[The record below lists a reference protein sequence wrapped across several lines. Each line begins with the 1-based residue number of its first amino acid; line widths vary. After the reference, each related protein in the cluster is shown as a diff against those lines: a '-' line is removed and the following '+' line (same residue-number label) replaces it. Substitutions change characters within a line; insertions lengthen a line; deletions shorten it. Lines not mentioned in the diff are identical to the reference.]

1 MARREAFDG
10 VLWRGYT
17 WGDSAVTPRGDTPG
31 GTAPEGHSRALSL
44 PRDAA
49 MSSRG
54 RAAVD
59 LAATRFARAQEEQA
73 TSGGGAG
80 RDGAGSLSPA
90 ALRQVVAAALRE
102 ALSSRMPALEEGQN
116 AQAATVQE
124 LSAAVAELRN
134 IITNVA
140 SPAPAQGTVVMK
152 KAKRYELGQSTS
164 REKARLRFLAMRK
177 RAPAGPTPTRRPPAR
192 PCAAPQVTQ
201 GVYSLLLKDGL
212 HYKPTDAEVSNILT
226 SAMGEN
232 APDADVELSKHN
244 VHACVRAP
252 AHVALSRD

>member
-1 MARREAFDG
+1 MARREAFDS
-10 VLWRGYT
+10 VVMAWWRFVVT
-17 WGDSAVTPRGDTPG
+17 ARCHRAVTPLV
-31 GTAPEGHSRALSL
+31 APRRRAIPARSPL

-90 ALRQVVAAALRE
+90 ALRQVVAAALQE
-102 ALSSRMPALEEGQN
+102 ALSNRMPASEEGQN

-140 SPAPAQGTVVMK
+140 SPVPAQGTVGLKRV
-152 KAKRYELGQSTS
+152 KRYELGQSTS
-164 REKARLRFLAMRK
+164 REKARLRFLAMQKRVPAGSSLLQGQPHPPPTGAPPHGASGDAGRVHVAFEERAALQAHGRGGEQHLNFCHGRK
-177 RAPAGPTPTRRPPAR
+177 RA
-192 PCAAPQVTQ
+192 
-201 GVYSLLLKDGL
+201 
-212 HYKPTDAEVSNILT
+212 
-226 SAMGEN
+226 
-232 APDADVELSKHN
+232 
-244 VHACVRAP
+244 
-252 AHVALSRD
+252 

>member
-1 MARREAFDG
+1 
-10 VLWRGYT
+10 
-17 WGDSAVTPRGDTPG
+17 
-31 GTAPEGHSRALSL
+31 
-44 PRDAA
+44 

-59 LAATRFARAQEEQA
+59 LATTRFGRAQEEQA

-80 RDGAGSLSPA
+80 RNGSAGSLSPA
-90 ALRQVVAAALRE
+90 ALRQVVAAALHE
-102 ALSSRMPALEEGQN
+102 ALSNRMPASEEGQN

-140 SPAPAQGTVVMK
+140 SPALAQGTVVVK

-164 REKARLRFLAMRK
+164 REKARLRFLAMQK
-177 RAPAGPTPTRRPPAR
+177 HAPVGPTPTRRPPPAR
-192 PCAAPQVTQ
+192 PRAAPQVTQ
-201 GVYSLLLKDGL
+201 GVYTLLLKNGL
-212 HYKPTDAEVSNILT
+212 HCKPTDAEVSNILA

-232 APDADVELSKHN
+232 APEADVELSKNN